1 MRADIHY
8 LLAAGLAACLG
19 AAACSKPAA
28 NERSYTL
35 QGQVYSVSA
44 DHTTAMIKGEEIKG
58 FMTAMTMQYH
68 VKDPKLLG
76 NIAPGDLINAK
87 LVVEPND
94 AYLSEVKKVGQAPL
108 APASAGTGSMLSPP
122 ADALK
127 PGDPVPDARF
137 VNQDGKKVSFSTLKG
152 APVVLTFIYTRCPL
166 PTFCPLMDRH
176 FADIQQTLESDPAL
190 KTVHLVSITFD
201 PMTDTPAVLK
211 THARELKADPARWT
225 FLTGDRDEIDKFG
238 GKFGLS
244 VSRSPTDPLDIT
256 HNLRTA
262 IVDADGKLVKVYT
275 GNDWTP
281 AQVLADLKPVAH
293 GA

>member
-8 LLAAGLAACLG
+8 VLAIILAASVG
-19 AAACSKPAA
+19 AAGCRKAPSS
-28 NERSYTL
+28 ERSYNL

-58 FMTAMTMQYH
+58 FMAAMTMQYH
-68 VKDPKLLG
+68 VKDPKLLS
-76 NIAPGDLINAK
+76 NIAPGDLISTTL
-87 LVVEPND
+87 LVGPND

-108 APASAGTGSMLSPP
+108 APASAETGSMLSPP
-122 ADALK
+122 PDALK
-127 PGDPVPDARF
+127 PGDPVPDAQF

-152 APVVLTFIYTRCPL
+152 GPVVLTFIYTRCPL

-176 FADIQQTLESDPAL
+176 FADIQQSIKNDAAL
-190 KTVHLVSITFD
+190 KNVHLVSITFD
-201 PMTDTPAVLK
+201 PMTDTPSVLK

-244 VSRSPTDPLDIT
+244 VSRSPTDPQDIT

-262 IVDADGKLVKVYT
+262 IVDADGKLVKMYT

-281 AQVLADLKPVAH
+281 QQVLTDLKPVAH